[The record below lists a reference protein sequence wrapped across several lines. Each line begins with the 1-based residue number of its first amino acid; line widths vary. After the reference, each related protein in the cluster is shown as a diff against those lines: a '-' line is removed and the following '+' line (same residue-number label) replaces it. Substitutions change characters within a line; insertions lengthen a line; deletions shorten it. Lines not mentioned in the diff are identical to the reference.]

1 YLCDSTL
8 YLHCLHED
16 TDVPTKWGALELY
29 LELPLTTISVIAIAL
44 SYSLIVLVLRQQSR
58 KMRHHSRAKVKPS
71 QVVPVTS
78 CGADVSKTTK
88 DNAKYFLA
96 QESKHAAND
105 EVSRQTETTDSR
117 GSCSH
122 NSPHQTDEV
131 TCPAGMILV
140 GECEDLKT
148 NLNIQHYETHA
159 ENIHQLCKQELEVI
173 AENSSAVEINRSDNR
188 DVQHSLE
195 KTISKE
201 KTIKRDAGFE
211 ECKSV
216 STKNLQTGIYLNE
229 TAPGLSCLARPD
241 SPFISHVIHHTSSSS
256 RFSAYTLKDPPLH
269 SFQHWPSSRRASY
282 HGFINNQCINEL
294 PSRTR
299 NITSRND
306 SNSNFSQLKDENKSS
321 KTLFSRA
328 MSEFSILLRPS
339 INYSKFDSPR
349 EILFLD
355 NRQKHL
361 DEIHVTPSNLRNGFR
376 STTLTAADTH
386 SRSASGVFGHVTCS
400 EVIHKH
406 TSTSEDEVI
415 QSKESSS
422 NRKTS
427 TLNES
432 SGNDKVVTNVN
443 ELFPETESAHGTTK
457 NSSVQ
462 TLGNVDNNLDFK
474 TVSMETK
481 VVPADFTNN
490 VILRDTLS
498 SLSEKKAIS
507 LNGSKEET
515 FKSSSCITPKH
526 ALNAELVQSGL
537 ISNTDLSLYKDT
549 KNTMK
554 NISIV
559 HASDNASAAAGAPTD
574 VKTINGKIE
583 DGKMVEVVE
592 MDGTVHVT
600 VQTEASAGQFDGAVC
615 LMNPKNKEQ
624 GRRRVEL
631 KAALKVGLLFCSCV
645 CLWAPLPV
653 FVVYMRETSG
663 WRDKLKV
670 DLLVIFSALATSTA
684 AMDPIVYG
692 LLNRQIRIAAFAAVR
707 KLRKKI
713 REKFRNEI

>member
-16 TDVPTKWGALELY
+16 TEIPTKWGALELY

-78 CGADVSKTTK
+78 CEADVSKTTK

-105 EVSRQTETTDSR
+105 EVSRQTERTDSR
-117 GSCSH
+117 VSCSH
-122 NSPHQTDEV
+122 NSPHQTEEV
-131 TCPAGMILV
+131 PCPAGMILV
-140 GECEDLKT
+140 GECKDLKM
-148 NLNIQHYETHA
+148 NLNIQHYEAHA
-159 ENIHQLCKQELEVI
+159 ENIHQLCKQDLEVI
-173 AENSSAVEINRSDNR
+173 AENASAVEMNRSEYCDRKPSLDNA
-188 DVQHSLE
+188 
-195 KTISKE
+195 ISKE

-216 STKNLQTGIYLNE
+216 STKNLQTGVYLNE
-229 TAPGLSCLARPD
+229 TGPGLSCLARPD

-256 RFSAYTLKDPPLH
+256 RFSSYTLKYPPLH

-282 HGFINNQCINEL
+282 HGFINNECINEL
-294 PSRTR
+294 PNKTR

-306 SNSNFSQLKDENKSS
+306 STSNLCCRSQLKDENKSS
-321 KTLFSRA
+321 QNPFSRA

-349 EILFLD
+349 EILFLE
-355 NRQKHL
+355 NMQKRL
-361 DEIHVTPSNLRNGFR
+361 DEVHVTPSNFRNGFH

-386 SRSASGVFGHVTCS
+386 SRGASDVCGHVTCS
-400 EVIHKH
+400 EVIHRH

-415 QSKESSS
+415 QSKERRS
-422 NRKTS
+422 NPKTS
-427 TLNES
+427 TLNEA

-443 ELFPETESAHGTTK
+443 DIESEHGTTK

-462 TLGNVDNNLDFK
+462 TLGNVDNNFDLK
-474 TVSMETK
+474 TVSIETK
-481 VVPADFTNN
+481 RVPADFTNN

-498 SLSEKKAIS
+498 SASEKKGIS

-515 FKSSSCITPKH
+515 FKNSSCVTPKH
-526 ALNAELVQSGL
+526 APNAELDQSGL
-537 ISNTDLSLYKDT
+537 ISNTDLSLHKDK
-549 KNTMK
+549 KNIMK

-559 HASDNASAAAGAPTD
+559 HARDNASAAAGALTD
-574 VKTINGKIE
+574 GKTINGKIE
-583 DGKMVEVVE
+583 DGKMIEVVE

-600 VQTEASAGQFDGAVC
+600 VQTEASVGQIDGAVC

-645 CLWAPLPV
+645 CLWAPLPAL
-653 FVVYMRETSG
+653 VVYMRETSG

-692 LLNRQIRIAAFAAVR
+692 LLNRQIRIAAFAAGR

-713 REKFRNEI
+713 REKFRNEL